1 MALIDIQVQKRK
13 TLPKEPISI
22 EQFLAWCE
30 EDIWA
35 EWVDGEVIIMSPA
48 SRKHQQ
54 IADFLSAI
62 LRIFSETKNLGL
74 AISAPFS
81 MRLDETSAVRE
92 PDLLFISTA
101 NLHRLKETY
110 LDGPAD
116 IAIEIVSPE
125 SIGRD
130 REDKFAEYEQ
140 AGIPEYWLI
149 DPVLEQAEFYILKQG
164 RYHLADISD
173 GIFRSHILP
182 GFDLQTVWLWQNPLP
197 NTLRVLREIGIL

>member
-1 MALIDIQVQKRK
+1 
-13 TLPKEPISI
+13 
-22 EQFLAWCE
+22 
-30 EDIWA
+30 
-35 EWVDGEVIIMSPA
+35 MSPA

-62 LRIFSETKNLGL
+62 LRIFSETKKLGL

-81 MRLDETSAVRE
+81 MRLDTTSAVRE

-101 NLHRLKETY
+101 NLHRLKESY

-125 SIGRD
+125 SIE

-140 AGIPEYWLI
+140 AGILEYWLI
-149 DPVLEQAEFYILKQG
+149 DPVHEQAEFYILKQG

-173 GIFRSHILP
+173 GMFQSHILP
-182 GFDLQTVWLWQNPLP
+182 GFDLQIAWLWQNPLP

>member
-1 MALIDIQVQKRK
+1 MIDIQVQKKK
-13 TLPKEPISI
+13 TLPEEPISI
-22 EQFLAWCE
+22 EQFLEWCE
-30 EDIWA
+30 EDIQA
-35 EWVDGEVIIMSPA
+35 EWVGGEVIIMSPA

-62 LRIFSETKNLGL
+62 LRIFFRNQKFGDSPSVRPSPCVSMKLPQFENPTCYLSAQQICTVSKK
-74 AISAPFS
+74 AIS
-81 MRLDETSAVRE
+81 
-92 PDLLFISTA
+92 
-101 NLHRLKETY
+101 
-110 LDGPAD
+110 DGPAD
-116 IAIEIVSPE
+116 MAIEIVSPE
-125 SIGRD
+125 SIERD

-149 DPVLEQAEFYILKQG
+149 DPILEQAEFYILKQG

-182 GFDLQTVWLWQNPLP
+182 GFDLQTAWLWQTPLP

>member
-1 MALIDIQVQKRK
+1 MIDIQVQKEK
-13 TLPKEPISI
+13 KLPEKILSI
-22 EQFLAWCE
+22 EQFLEWCE
-30 EDIWA
+30 EDIQA
-35 EWVDGEVIIMSPA
+35 EWVDGKIIIMSPA

-74 AISAPFS
+74 TISAPFS

-130 REDKFAEYEQ
+130 REEKFVEYERV
-140 AGIPEYWLI
+140 GIPEYWLI
-149 DPVLEQAEFYILKQG
+149 DPVHEQAEFYILKQG

-173 GIFRSHILP
+173 GIFRSQILP
-182 GFDLQTVWLWQNPLP
+182 EFDLQTAWLWQNPLP

>member
-1 MALIDIQVQKRK
+1 MALIDIQVQKEK
-13 TLPKEPISI
+13 PLPQKILSI
-22 EQFLAWCE
+22 EQFLEWRE
-30 EDIWA
+30 EDIQA
-35 EWVDGEVIIMSPA
+35 EWVDGKVIIMSPA

-74 AISAPFS
+74 TISAPFS
-81 MRLDETSAVRE
+81 MRLDTTSAVRE

-101 NLHRLKETY
+101 NLHRLKESY

-125 SIGRD
+125 SIDRD

-140 AGIPEYWLI
+140 AGILEYWLI
-149 DPVLEQAEFYILKQG
+149 DPVHEQAEFYILKQG

-173 GIFRSHILP
+173 GIFQSHILP
-182 GFDLQTVWLWQNPLP
+182 GFDLQIAWLWQNPLP

>member
-1 MALIDIQVQKRK
+1 MIDIQVQKEK
-13 TLPKEPISI
+13 TLPEEPVTI
-22 EQFLAWCE
+22 EQFLEWCE

-48 SRKHQQ
+48 SRKYQQ

-62 LRIFSETKNLGL
+62 LRIFSENKNLGL

-81 MRLDETSAVRE
+81 MRLDTTSAVRE

-101 NLHRLKETY
+101 NLHRLKESY

-125 SIGRD
+125 SIERD

-140 AGIPEYWLI
+140 AGISEYWLI
-149 DPVLEQAEFYILKQG
+149 DPIHEQAEFYILKQG
-164 RYHLADISD
+164 RYHLADISE
-173 GIFRSHILP
+173 GIFQSYILP
-182 GFDLQTVWLWQNPLP
+182 GFDLQIAWLWQNPLP

>member
-1 MALIDIQVQKRK
+1 MALIDIQVQKEK
-13 TLPKEPISI
+13 TLPEEPVTI
-22 EQFLAWCE
+22 EQFLEWCE

-74 AISAPFS
+74 TISAPFS
-81 MRLDETSAVRE
+81 MRLDTTSAVRE

-101 NLHRLKETY
+101 NLHRLKESY

-116 IAIEIVSPE
+116 IAIEIISPE
-125 SIGRD
+125 SIERD

-140 AGIPEYWLI
+140 AGILEYWLI
-149 DPVLEQAEFYILKQG
+149 DPVHEQAEFYILKQG

-182 GFDLQTVWLWQNPLP
+182 GFDLQIAWLWQTPLP